1 MVQHGEYSMKVVSYL
16 NSVPS
21 KNNNPQK
28 TELLKKFITGVNRC
42 GDTGITHVGDNIL
55 SADVGIIQGWVH
67 QDYRSSH
74 LLLRKNVI
82 ETQKIKNKYTATADA
97 NLFLFADKKNPHGY
111 LRYSFNGI
119 FPNTGI
125 YCDNNIDPSRW
136 LKIQQDTNIK
146 LLDKKQKGAWIVLM
160 LQRNG
165 GWSMEGQDVQ
175 QWALQTI
182 KKIRQYTDR
191 PIIIR
196 PHPGDKQAIKYLNPN
211 KTVIKNLPNVKI
223 SPQGRSLEEDL
234 QKAWAV
240 VNHNSSAIVGPIIQG
255 YHAFITD
262 ALTSQ
267 CAEVAHTDFSMIDT
281 PQEFDRQRWLE
292 RISMFHWKFSE
303 LEDGSCWRH
312 MRNYCQ

>member
-1 MVQHGEYSMKVVSYL
+1 MKVVSYL
-16 NSVPS
+16 SSVPT

-28 TELLKKFITGVNRC
+28 TELLHKFVQGVNAA
-42 GDTGITHVGDNIL
+42 GDTGIIHNGTNLVDC
-55 SADVGIIQGWVH
+55 DVAMIQGWVH
-67 QDYRSSH
+67 QDFKSTH
-74 LLLRKNVI
+74 LALRKLVI
-82 ETQKIKNKYTATADA
+82 DTQKQKNRYVATADA
-97 NLFLFADKKNPHGY
+97 NLFLYQNSNNPHGY

-125 YCDNNIDPSRW
+125 YCDNNVDPMRW
-136 LKIQQDTNIK
+136 AQIQKDTGIQ
-146 LLDKKQKGAWIVLM
+146 LQDKKQKGAWIVLM

-165 GWSMEGQDVQ
+165 GWSMEGRDVQ

-182 KKIRQYTDR
+182 KKIRQYSDR
-191 PIIIR
+191 LIIIR
-196 PHPGDKQAIKYLNPN
+196 PHPGDKQANVYLQPN

-223 SPQGRSLEEDL
+223 SPQGRTLEEDL

-255 YHAFITD
+255 YHAFVTD
-262 ALTSQ
+262 TVTSQ
-267 CAEVAHTDFSMIDT
+267 CSDVAHNDFRWIEN
-281 PQEFDRQRWLE
+281 PQDFDRQRWLE

-303 LEDGSCWRH
+303 LANGSCWRH